1 MAKQRKN
8 SWLPLIVGAAALVVA
23 APVGLI
29 ADLAATAKPFHPDPQ
44 EIQSVTQSAL
54 PQWARAVEQG
64 RELVRDSLTYQNL
77 PGLSVAVGVGGEIV
91 WAESFG
97 WANVD
102 DLAPVVPATRFRLGT
117 ASTALTSAAVAL
129 LLEQGRLNLDDVIQK
144 YVPAF
149 PKKEWPVT
157 VRQLMAHVSGVA
169 NDAGDEGPLFDRHCE
184 QPVDALSS
192 FADLPLLF
200 EPGTYFEYSS
210 YGWILVSAVVEAAA
224 GQPFLTFMREQIFEP
239 LRMKDTVADSSTESV
254 ANRATPYVPRVAAN
268 PDNGVHVMRPL
279 DYSCYS
285 GASVFLSSASDLMRF
300 GMAINAGTLLQPATV
315 ELLHAPQRVTSGTE
329 TGHGL
334 GWDLETVTLSETPTR
349 AIGRDGDV
357 LGGQVATL
365 LILPKRGIVVS
376 VLSNVSYAKTHMMAV
391 RIAEG
396 FAD

>member
-8 SWLPLIVGAAALVVA
+8 SWLPLIVGVVGLVVA
-23 APVGLI
+23 AAVGLI
-29 ADLAATAKPFHPDPQ
+29 FYLAATAKPFHSDPH
-44 EIQSVTQSAL
+44 EIQSVTLSAQ
-54 PQWARAVEQG
+54 PQWTSAIESG

-77 PGLSVAVGVGGEIV
+77 PGISAAVGVGGEIV

-97 WANVD
+97 WANVED
-102 DLAPVVPATRFRLGT
+102 QLPVVPNMRFRIGT
-117 ASTALTSAAVAL
+117 ASTVLTSAAVGL
-129 LLEQGRLNLDDVIQK
+129 LVEQDRLKLDDVIQT
-144 YVPAF
+144 YVPTF

-169 NDAGDEGPLFDRHCE
+169 NDAGDEGPLFDQHCE
-184 QPVDALSS
+184 QPVDAISL
-192 FADLPLLF
+192 FAGLPLLF
-200 EPGTYFEYSS
+200 EHGAYFKYSS

-239 LRMKDTVADSSTESV
+239 LGMKDTVADLSTESI
-254 ANRATPYVPRVAAN
+254 ANRATPYFPRFGSN
-268 PDNGVHVMRPL
+268 PDNGVHLMRPL

-285 GASVFLSSASDLMRF
+285 GASVFLSSASDLARF

-315 ELLHAPQRVTSGTE
+315 ELLQATQRVLSGTE

-334 GWDLETVTLSETPTR
+334 GWDLETVKVSGTPTR

-357 LGGQVATL
+357 LGGQVTTL
-365 LILPKRGIVVS
+365 LVLPKRGIVVS
-376 VLSNVSYAKTHMMAV
+376 VLSNVSYAKTHTMAL
-391 RIAEG
+391 RIAEA